1 MFFSSKAIALISAI
15 CKDEPPSTV
24 VPAPR
29 RDATNKKSILFQSS
43 SYGSSKRRPR
53 RNKNISI
60 RPDLCQIKWIEARQ
74 EASTESCE
82 NKRSLFHS
90 VMNRISLKRHPPIVP
105 VLPADSPLPTPEDFK
120 KKLLVLDLDETLIHT
135 VSTYEQLSRAPD
147 NVFYFDAA
155 QQRPYPVYKR
165 PGVEKFLMSVASQFE
180 VAVWTAGTREYAEPI
195 LNWLDPYG
203 FITTRLYRDSCTE
216 LEDGSYVKDLSK
228 LNRSLSEVV
237 IVDNNPYSF
246 QFQPDNGIQ
255 CLDFYFDKCDTELKR
270 IRQFLHI
277 IKDVHD
283 IRTVVP
289 QFQEWTATGHLNHL
303 DHADYCFEDALVD
316 IVPDMSEDQDDSA
329 EFLVQDC
336 DYDSMVADSAD
347 AAVTVEDDAQ
357 KEMLGSFFYIDEKGR
372 QRRRS
377 HRLSKVLLVS
387 SPN

>member
-1 MFFSSKAIALISAI
+1 M
-15 CKDEPPSTV
+15 
-24 VPAPR
+24 
-29 RDATNKKSILFQSS
+29 
-43 SYGSSKRRPR
+43 
-53 RNKNISI
+53 
-60 RPDLCQIKWIEARQ
+60 RPDLRQIRWIEPRQ
-74 EASTESCE
+74 HMRCH
-82 NKRSLFHS
+82 SLYHR
-90 VMNRISLKRHPPIVP
+90 VMNRILLKKNTQIVP
-105 VLPADSPLPTPEDFK
+105 SLPDSIPPQPQDSK

-135 VSTYEQLSRAPD
+135 VSTNERLPRAPD
-147 NVFYFDAA
+147 NVFYFNA
-155 QQRPYPVYKR
+155 QERSYPVYKR

-246 QFQPDNGIQ
+246 QFQPGNGIQ

>member
-1 MFFSSKAIALISAI
+1 
-15 CKDEPPSTV
+15 
-24 VPAPR
+24 
-29 RDATNKKSILFQSS
+29 
-43 SYGSSKRRPR
+43 
-53 RNKNISI
+53 
-60 RPDLCQIKWIEARQ
+60 
-74 EASTESCE
+74 
-82 NKRSLFHS
+82 
-90 VMNRISLKRHPPIVP
+90 MNRISLKRHPPIVP

-246 QFQPDNGIQ
+246 QFQPGNCIQ

-277 IKDVHD
+277 IKDVHE

-377 HRLSKVLLVS
+377 HRLSKVPLVS
-387 SPN
+387 GPN